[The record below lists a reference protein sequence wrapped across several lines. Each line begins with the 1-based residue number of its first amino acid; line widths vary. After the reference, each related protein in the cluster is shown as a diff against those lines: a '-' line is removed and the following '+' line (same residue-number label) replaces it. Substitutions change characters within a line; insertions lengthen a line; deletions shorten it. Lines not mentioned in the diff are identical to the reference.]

1 MMDYLLGALGIVV
14 SVVLFLFGYRQ
25 TEGARRARLAAANVD
40 LERILVRRIAID
52 KYIPKEVDL
61 IRLTEGKA
69 RDHRV
74 RIADVL
80 STEQLLNAAY
90 TRIVESD
97 LIPSGQREDILSR
110 ITPVLMQAEV
120 QPMPED
126 VVEELATDA
135 HSARWRAMASAVMAV
150 TAASI
155 GTLTVAIPELS
166 TLSEIFET
174 PELLVTALASLLV
187 IGWVYLLMRIR
198 IRQEEKSKPHKL
210 SKYIAL
216 EAQVHKL
223 LKDFGTITMPLGGY
237 PDFLMTYKGRTFAIE
252 VKAWPARLPR
262 SVLLST
268 AERLR
273 QAAEQADATEAI
285 IIALESPPTVR
296 DVAESKGVKVFTVK
310 ELKSYL
316 TDYTK

>member
-1 MMDYLLGALGIVV
+1 
-14 SVVLFLFGYRQ
+14 
-25 TEGARRARLAAANVD
+25 
-40 LERILVRRIAID
+40 
-52 KYIPKEVDL
+52 
-61 IRLTEGKA
+61 
-69 RDHRV
+69 
-74 RIADVL
+74 
-80 STEQLLNAAY
+80 
-90 TRIVESD
+90 
-97 LIPSGQREDILSR
+97 
-110 ITPVLMQAEV
+110 
-120 QPMPED
+120 
-126 VVEELATDA
+126 
-135 HSARWRAMASAVMAV
+135 
-150 TAASI
+150 
-155 GTLTVAIPELS
+155 
-166 TLSEIFET
+166 
-174 PELLVTALASLLV
+174 
-187 IGWVYLLMRIR
+187 MRIR